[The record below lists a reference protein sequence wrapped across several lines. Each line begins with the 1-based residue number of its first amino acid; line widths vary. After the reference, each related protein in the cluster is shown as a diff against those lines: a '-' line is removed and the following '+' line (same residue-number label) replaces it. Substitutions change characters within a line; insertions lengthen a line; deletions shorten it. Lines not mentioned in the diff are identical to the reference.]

1 MKKATLVI
9 GVIGADCHAVGNK
22 VLDRVF
28 TTHDFRVINLG
39 VMVSQDEYI
48 DAAIETGANAIV
60 VSSIYGH
67 GDIDCLGMRERC
79 IERGLGDILLYV
91 GGNLVVGKHDFADVE
106 IKFKEMGFDRVFAP
120 SHDLEDV
127 CQLMTNDINQR
138 HGVEIHILE
147 VAI

>member
-28 TTHDFRVINLG
+28 SNHGFRVINLG
-39 VMVSQDEYI
+39 VMVSQTNI
-48 DAAIETGANAIV
+48 LMLPLKLALTRLS
-60 VSSIYGH
+60 SSIYGH

-106 IKFKEMGFDRVFAP
+106 TKFKEMGFDRVFAP

-127 CQLMTNDINQR
+127 CQLMAHDINQR
-138 HGVEIHILE
+138 HDVDTRILE
-147 VAI
+147 EAI

>member
-1 MKKATLVI
+1 MNGHKYDVCNLFYSLSYKGLPMKKATLVI

-28 TTHDFRVINLG
+28 SNHGFRVINLG

-48 DAAIETGANAIV
+48 DAAIETGADAIV

-67 GDIDCLGMRERC
+67 GDILSLGMRERC

-106 IKFKEMGFDRVFAP
+106 TNSKRW
-120 SHDLEDV
+120 DLIASLPQV
-127 CQLMTNDINQR
+127 MT
-138 HGVEIHILE
+138 
-147 VAI
+147 

>member
-28 TTHDFRVINLG
+28 SNHGFRVINLG

-48 DAAIETGANAIV
+48 DAAIETGADAIV

-67 GDIDCLGMRERC
+67 YLRLTPGSGWRKNPSPDDGWWLGSV
-79 IERGLGDILLYV
+79 RG
-91 GGNLVVGKHDFADVE
+91 
-106 IKFKEMGFDRVFAP
+106 
-120 SHDLEDV
+120 
-127 CQLMTNDINQR
+127 
-138 HGVEIHILE
+138 
-147 VAI
+147 

>member
-1 MKKATLVI
+1 MSGHKYDVCNLFYSLSYKGLPMKKATLVI

-28 TTHDFRVINLG
+28 SNHGFRVINLG

-48 DAAIETGANAIV
+48 DAFIETGADAIV

-79 IERGLGDILLYV
+79 IERGLGTSCSMWAVTWWSENMTSLTWKP
-91 GGNLVVGKHDFADVE
+91 NSK
-106 IKFKEMGFDRVFAP
+106 RW
-120 SHDLEDV
+120 DLIASLPQV
-127 CQLMTNDINQR
+127 MT
-138 HGVEIHILE
+138 
-147 VAI
+147 